1 MRNTHTHPRS
11 IEKLIKDQEMKIAN
25 AATTAATTTYKH
37 RGVCVSHLLCDD
49 DENRK
54 NKIITAA
61 AITKAIH
68 KNKEKR
74 RRLSLEQLQLN
85 GYVSFAE
92 GLARAKAKR
101 RNKKRLEGFC

>member
-61 AITKAIH
+61 AITK
-68 KNKEKR
+68 NKEKR
-74 RRLSLEQLQLN
+74 RRLSLERLQLN